1 MASVVIGLGTNVGD
15 RFDNLLRALTLLRA
29 HVGVL
34 SAVSRI
40 YRSAPVGYMQ
50 QPDFWNAVAIID
62 SALTPMQLFRRAQ
75 AIELEVGRVRTFSGG
90 PRVIDLDVIL
100 YDDVVALSP
109 ELAIP
114 HPRMHER
121 AFVLLP
127 LAELEPDRLHPVL
140 ERTVREL
147 AGNVLDQDAVPLEAD
162 SRALRERLDHDAES
176 QDD

>member
-1 MASVVIGLGTNVGD
+1 
-15 RFDNLLRALTLLRA
+15 
-29 HVGVL
+29 
-34 SAVSRI
+34 VSRI
-40 YRSAPVGYMQ
+40 YRTAPVGYMQ

-114 HPRMHER
+114 HPRLHER